1 MSDISFVYVS
11 GTLDRAMGQTK
22 KKVVARRHLVC
33 GNCASW
39 IHLETSGCEKKWA
52 DTRAEGFVFTCK
64 GCTEVAVLVKEVSGL
79 KQMMEDMKE
88 TVAGLHLEDKGAETG
103 SRVTTTGV
111 SQDREE
117 TAGNSRKEDTDT
129 GIEDKGE
136 GRTEDRTEI
145 CAGMMTGVSQDRE
158 ETDGNRISED
168 TDTGIEDEGEGR
180 TEERTEICAGT
191 RLMATHAYTKNQE
204 SPIGKEIDLQ
214 QWDTLIFKRG
224 HTENENWSLVQD
236 RTGQVGYV
244 PAGFLVVIL
253 DTTTEEQ
260 ESDTTKKG
268 QENSTEENRIGQEE
282 NRIGQEGERRKS
294 YSAAVIDGRKR
305 NTTIYVGD
313 SIIRKTDTRLNK
325 GEDVVVCL
333 PGARIEHVTE
343 RVEKIVGRGNGGTIL
358 VHVGT
363 NNTDKE
369 GTTAIVEKYR
379 KLLKKTKQ
387 ARLGQIILSGILPEC
402 GNRIQGYRNSKRMAV
417 NGMVE
422 RLCKEEEVGYVDMWD
437 SFVGNEELYFRDGL
451 HLSGKGAAVLAEG
464 LSGAVASGLGK
475 VRYLN

>member
-1 MSDISFVYVS
+1 MSDISFVYLS
-11 GTLDRAMGQTK
+11 GTLDREMAPRK
-22 KKVVARRHLVC
+22 KKVVVRRHLVC

-39 IHLETSGCEKKWA
+39 VHYETSGCEKKWA
-52 DTRAEGFVFTCK
+52 DTRTEGFVFTCK
-64 GCTEVAVLVKEVSGL
+64 GCTEVTVLVEEVSGL
-79 KQMMEDMKE
+79 KQMIEDLKE
-88 TVAGLHLEDKGAETG
+88 TVAGLQLDDTGAETG

-117 TAGNSRKEDTDT
+117 TAGNSGTEDTDT
-129 GIEDKGE
+129 GIQDEGE
-136 GRTEDRTEI
+136 GRTEERTEM
-145 CAGMMTGVSQDRE
+145 CAGTTTGVSQDGE
-158 ETDGNRISED
+158 ETAGNSRTED

-191 RLMATHAYTKNQE
+191 PLMATHAYTKNQE
-204 SPIGKEIDLQ
+204 SPVGKEIDLR
-214 QWDTLIFKRG
+214 QWETLTFKG
-224 HTENENWSLVQD
+224 QHADNVHWSLVED
-236 RTGQVGYV
+236 RNGQVGYA

-253 DTTTEEQ
+253 DTTAEEQ
-260 ESDTTKKG
+260 ESDATKKG
-268 QENSTEENRIGQEE
+268 QENSTEE

-294 YSAAVIDGRKR
+294 YSAAVIDGIKR

-313 SIIRKTDTRLNK
+313 SIILKTDTRLSK

-363 NNTDKE
+363 NNADKE

-379 KLLKKTKQ
+379 ELLKKTKQ
-387 ARLGQIILSGILPEC
+387 ARLGQIILSGILPVC

>member
-11 GTLDRAMGQTK
+11 GTLERAMGQTK

-39 IHLETSGCEKKWA
+39 VHLETSGCEKKWA

-117 TAGNSRKEDTDT
+117 TAGNSRTEDTDT

-168 TDTGIEDEGEGR
+168 TDTGIEGEGR

-214 QWDTLIFKRG
+214 QWDTLIFKRE
-224 HTENENWSLVQD
+224 HAENENWSLVQD

-260 ESDTTKKG
+260 ESNTTKKG
-268 QENSTEENRIGQEE
+268 QENSTEE

-294 YSAAVIDGRKR
+294 YSAAVIDGIKR
-305 NTTIYVGD
+305 NATIYVGD
-313 SIIRKTDTRLNK
+313 SIIRKTDTRLSK

-358 VHVGT
+358 VHIGT

-387 ARLGQIILSGILPEC
+387 ARLGQIILSGILPVC